1 MENCIITNDLK
12 VAYDDFVVI
21 PDFNIEI
28 KKGKITSIIGA
39 NGWGK
44 TTGFKSYWQ
53 NY

>member
-28 KKGKITSIIGA
+28 KKAK
-39 NGWGK
+39 
-44 TTGFKSYWQ
+44 
-53 NY
+53 